1 MSSDPPASSGRKP
14 DASFAGFGRI
24 VSAED
29 RSRWREAMSRRAQDA
44 FARGQ
49 AALQAG
55 NTSLGLF
62 WLERAERMSRHNP
75 NLKWSVGLACLSAGR
90 VFDCLMRMEELRQD
104 FDLREA
110 AFLEVICLVRLQRME
125 DAAHKMQAAL
135 SRFHATPQTYP
146 LAGQIA
152 SAAGRPGWMTASNTG
167 TVFVET
173 ARAFRLF
180 LDGQE
185 HLLGAG
191 SGTYDLPQ
199 GWRSARSL
207 EIRVGRR
214 HVLGSPLDIAALTRC
229 ESFVEA
235 AAGGLRGWIWTPAE
249 PEYSPR
255 ILLWDG
261 STVGAEAFSEDV
273 DSDIPLARTR
283 VFHVPASRLPE
294 EGTGLLEL
302 RDENG
307 RLLTGAPVDPRVGQL
322 VSGLTDTLPIGLRP
336 TKVRAWK
343 MRPHRPRTSP
353 GCAVVIPVYAD
364 LRRTMDCLR
373 TVLSTCPVDVPVIV
387 VDDATP
393 EPLLA
398 RELDQLAEQ
407 GRITLIRHSRNCGFP
422 MSANDGMRAAEGRDI
437 LLLNS
442 DTLVPAGWVER
453 LRARLAFMD
462 VGTVTPF
469 SNDATILSYPA
480 VDRPNPVPSLAEMC
494 ALDRLCQATFRYDD
508 AASCDGLELPTAHGF
523 CMAISAECL
532 AEIGLFREDLFAQGY
547 GEENDFCLRASAKGF
562 RHVAAP
568 ELFVAH
574 VGSASFGTARKSLGA
589 RNLKILNALH
599 PGYDRLV
606 QRFIEADRLHDTRRR
621 LDIARLIRVSRGRA
635 TMLMVQHDA
644 GGGVGR
650 VVRERSEA
658 FGSEGGFALALR
670 PHEQGCRLEDALDSK
685 RFPNLKFRL
694 PDELPLLL
702 DVLRDVHVESVEWHH
717 LIGHASC
724 IRTLHERLGVP
735 YDVFIHDHV
744 WFCPRI
750 SLCDGEGRYCGE
762 PDIAGCE
769 QCVTRWG
776 GYLGEDISVSDLVAR
791 SGRELSSARR
801 LMAPCEDTV
810 RRIRRHFPGLT
821 IEAVALE
828 DDTALNKFIR
838 INHRAVYGQPL
849 RVCVVGGI
857 SQWKGYD
864 TLLALAAEI
873 QTHRLPI
880 ELSLVGHT
888 HDDDALMA
896 LGVRVTGEYREDEV
910 QALIRQ
916 QQPDVGLIPSIAPE
930 TWCYALGQ
938 IWRSGLEAVC
948 FDLGAQGERVNRS
961 GTGLAVPL
969 GMPPFQL
976 AMLLLRRWGDAR

>member
-1 MSSDPPASSGRKP
+1 MASDRPVSSGRKP
-14 DASFAGFGRI
+14 GASFAGFGRT

-29 RSRWREAMSRRAQDA
+29 RRRWREAMSRRAQDA

-49 AALQAG
+49 AALQVG

-90 VFDCLMRMEELRQD
+90 ITDCLVRMENLRQD
-104 FDLREA
+104 FGLREA
-110 AFLEVICLVRLQRME
+110 AFLEVICLVRLQRTD
-125 DAAHKMQAAL
+125 DATSRMQDAL
-135 SRFHATPQTYP
+135 SRFHATPQTHP

-152 SAAGRPGWMTASNTG
+152 SAAGHPGWMTASNTG
-167 TVFVET
+167 TVFVGT
-173 ARAFRLF
+173 SRPFRLF
-180 LDGQE
+180 LDGRERLQ
-185 HLLGAG
+185 GAG
-191 SGTYDLPQ
+191 GGTYDLPE
-199 GWRSARSL
+199 GWRSARFL
-207 EIRVGRR
+207 EIRAGRR

-235 AAGGLRGWIWTPAE
+235 VGDGLNGWIWIPAE

-261 STVGAEAFSEDV
+261 STVRAEALAEDV

-283 VFHVPASRLPE
+283 VFHVPASRLLE
-294 EGTGLLEL
+294 EDAGPLDL

-322 VSGLTDTLPIGLRP
+322 LSGRPGTLPARLRP
-336 TKVRAWK
+336 VKVRVWK
-343 MRPHRPRTSP
+343 ARLRRPRISP

-364 LRRTMDCLR
+364 LRRTMVCLR
-373 TVLSTCPVDVPVIV
+373 TVLATCSDDVSVIV

-398 RELDQLAEQ
+398 WELDQLAEQ
-407 GRITLIRHSRNCGFP
+407 GRITLIRHAQNRGFP
-422 MSANDGMRAAEGRDI
+422 ISANDGMRAAQGRDI

-453 LRARLAFMD
+453 LRARLAFTD
-462 VGTVTPF
+462 VGTVTPL

-480 VDRPNPVPSLAEMC
+480 VDRPNPVPSLAEMR
-494 ALDRLCQATFRYDD
+494 ALDRLCQATFRHED
-508 AASCDGLELPTAHGF
+508 ASSRDGLELPTAHGF

-532 AEIGLFREDLFAQGY
+532 AEAGLFREDLFAQGY

-562 RHVAAP
+562 RHIAAP

-606 QRFIEADRLHDTRRR
+606 QRFIDADPLHDIRRR
-621 LDIARLIRVSRGRA
+621 LDIARLIRLAGNRVA
-635 TMLMVQHDA
+635 LLMVQHDA

-650 VVRERSEA
+650 VVRERSEMFDA
-658 FGSEGGFALALR
+658 GGGFALALR
-670 PHEQGCRLEDALDSK
+670 PHEQGCRLEDALDDR

-702 DVLRDVHVESVEWHH
+702 DVLRAVRVEAVEWHH
-717 LIGHASC
+717 LIGHAPC

-750 SLCDGEGRYCGE
+750 SLCDGDGRYCGE

-776 GYLGEDISVSDLVAR
+776 SYLGEDIPVSDLVAR
-791 SGRELSSARR
+791 SGRELSGARR
-801 LMAPCEDTV
+801 LMAPCDDTV

-821 IEAVALE
+821 IAAVALE
-828 DDTALNKFIR
+828 DDTALHKLIR
-838 INHRAVYGQPL
+838 PDHRAAYGQPL

-873 QTHRLPI
+873 QMHHLPI
-880 ELSLVGHT
+880 EFSLVGHT

-910 QALIRQ
+910 QELIRQ

-938 IWRSGLEAVC
+938 IWRGGLEAVC

-969 GMPPFQL
+969 GIPPFQL
-976 AMLLLRRWGDAR
+976 AMLLLRRWGDAW